1 MKFAKF
7 GQGWPGAMAARPQ
20 PRPAGLTSGRSAS
33 PRPPGQRPSPTHLH
47 KSYNFTI
54 YSNITIE
61 RTLHKIIITHITF
74 IFTKR
79 SFFKQIDT
87 QLQCRHLGC
96 HTAVAATR
104 ARAPTRLAPRPL
116 VPSWWPP
123 VLPSLER
130 SRHRRTWRR
139 NRRSGQWP
147 ALPSPNWSS
156 QQGSSTLLSTST
168 KFIHYPLGMGKW
180 CVYG

>member
-1 MKFAKF
+1 MPCNKCTEFCKN
-7 GQGWPGAMAARPQ
+7 
-20 PRPAGLTSGRSAS
+20 T
-33 PRPPGQRPSPTHLH
+33 LH
-47 KSYNFTI
+47 KSYNFTTC
-54 YSNITIE
+54 SNITIE

-130 SRHRRTWRR
+130 SRHRRTRRR
-139 NRRSGQWP
+139 NRRSGQHCRP
-147 ALPSPNWSS
+147 QTEARSRAAVRYYPHPPN
-156 QQGSSTLLSTST
+156 LSI
-168 KFIHYPLGMGKW
+168 IHWVWASDVCMGN
-180 CVYG
+180 